1 LPEFR
6 LFLGVEKKR
15 NGMQEKTFL
24 LIANGDLDCDLI
36 RSFDRVR
43 VDAVIAADG
52 GALHLLGCGI
62 VPDVVI
68 GDLDSIPPA
77 LREKLPETE
86 FILRPS
92 QELNDLE
99 KALIYCR
106 EQGAGRLII
115 LGTTGYRTDHSI
127 NNFSV
132 LARYRNQFRME
143 IYDHY
148 AQIFIVS
155 DEFEYRGSPGQIIS
169 LIPVGKVEGITTYGL
184 KYPLKN
190 ETLEFGIREGL
201 SNVIVQNP
209 VRISVQSGLLLVFAN
224 RMTGNDQASSR

>member
-1 LPEFR
+1 
-6 LFLGVEKKR
+6 
-15 NGMQEKTFL
+15 MQQKTFL
-24 LIANGDLDCDLI
+24 LIANGDLDCALL
-36 RSFDRVR
+36 RTFDQER

-52 GALHLLGCGI
+52 GALRLLGCGI
-62 VPDVVI
+62 VPDAVI
-68 GDLDSIPPA
+68 GDLDSVPPA

-106 EQGAGRLII
+106 EKGAERLII
-115 LGTTGYRTDHSI
+115 LGITGYRTDHTL

-132 LARYRNQFRME
+132 LARYRKHFRME
-143 IYDHY
+143 IHDRY
-148 AQIFIVS
+148 AQIFMVS

-169 LIPVGKVEGITTYGL
+169 LIPIGKVDGITTYGL

-190 ETLEFGIREGL
+190 DTLEFGSREGL
-201 SNVIVQNP
+201 SNVVVQSP
-209 VRISVQSGLLLVFAN
+209 VRISVQSGLLIVFAN
-224 RMTGNDQASSR
+224 RMFGNDQAASR